1 MFSKTRAR
9 GARVSAAAALA
20 ALLASACPAIA
31 SAGCP
36 QATLSQPFTQFG
48 DSSWYQLAPAG
59 SFEAGAPGWVAQ
71 SGLLG
76 LVQDGASVGAGNE
89 SYNLVPGSHSLVI
102 KAGSMAV
109 SPFFCVSSE
118 YPTFRFL
125 ARQPGGASAS
135 PLNVSL
141 RWVNVL
147 GVGFSVL
154 NLRTAVAAIA
164 DAVEHRRKVIIC
176 IGLPAVCNPE
186 EPLLGGTSVLWPH
199 WVAAVTAAARA
210 NVSVYCLD
218 PTGLNQ
224 RASSRGIGLV
234 RLTGGELFTNSNDFV
249 SAAHAIWRD
258 AGRYYLL
265 GYWPSPGRR
274 ELHSVDV
281 SVARKDVHLRVRQRR
296 GE

>member
-1 MFSKTRAR
+1 MFSKARAR

-20 ALLASACPAIA
+20 ALLASAFPAIA

-89 SYNLVPGSHSLVI
+89 SYNLVPGSHSLVV
-102 KAGSMAV
+102 KAGSTAV

-147 GVGFSVL
+147 GVGVETGAGSLKSYGAWSPSPVLRLGESV
-154 NLRTAVAAIA
+154 
-164 DAVEHRRKVIIC
+164 
-176 IGLPAVCNPE
+176 
-186 EPLLGGTSVLWPH
+186 PLWMPGSTLQVQLVFRAGSGGSWSVDD
-199 WVAAVTAAARA
+199 VF
-210 NVSVYCLD
+210 LD
-218 PTGLNQ
+218 P
-224 RASSRGIGLV
+224 
-234 RLTGGELFTNSNDFV
+234 
-249 SAAHAIWRD
+249 
-258 AGRYYLL
+258 Y
-265 GYWPSPGRR
+265 RR
-274 ELHSVDV
+274 
-281 SVARKDVHLRVRQRR
+281 
-296 GE
+296 